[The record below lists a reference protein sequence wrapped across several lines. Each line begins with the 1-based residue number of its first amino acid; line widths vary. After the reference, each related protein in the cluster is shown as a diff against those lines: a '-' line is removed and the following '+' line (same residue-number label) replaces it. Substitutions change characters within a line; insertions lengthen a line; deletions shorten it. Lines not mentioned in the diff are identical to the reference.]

1 MTEPSYCSL
10 RHRRNCPLP
19 KRKSLR
25 AGVNLASRR
34 RNPYPSSGLTYAVDW
49 LLPMDEAIAMRQSK
63 GQRTVGEAHKK
74 RISLV
79 VSIQLKGKAQKE
91 LGQV

>member
-1 MTEPSYCSL
+1 
-10 RHRRNCPLP
+10 
-19 KRKSLR
+19 
-25 AGVNLASRR
+25 
-34 RNPYPSSGLTYAVDW
+34 
-49 LLPMDEAIAMRQSK
+49 MDEAIAMRQSK

-79 VSIQLKGKAQKE
+79 VSGQLGGKAQKE

>member
-1 MTEPSYCSL
+1 
-10 RHRRNCPLP
+10 
-19 KRKSLR
+19 
-25 AGVNLASRR
+25 
-34 RNPYPSSGLTYAVDW
+34 
-49 LLPMDEAIAMRQSK
+49 MDEAIAMRQSK